1 MKRLLFI
8 FILGGIFSCN
18 DNLESDN
25 LINELTEVEEANQM
39 AGVLK
44 FDSNNQI
51 QEFLDELRDDKRVTN
66 LTSDEVKKRWKMKKG
81 ITSLRSE
88 SVDAVPFIS
97 LLDSL
102 KNRDLA
108 HLTQADWDIINSDE
122 ENLVYEPEDY
132 IIYDMYFSS
141 VLNNKRE
148 IQVGD
153 FIYKYAEDGIYYV
166 KSENYPLL
174 NTVNSSNNVKNN
186 LDTKIKVYVPVSDG
200 ASTLRASS
208 ASNPTLAGTSLKL
221 KSGNITISSSYIRD
235 INYIDKGDANSVT
248 NFLTNLF
255 GRDVAAIINL
265 AVRDK
270 CF

>member
-1 MKRLLFI
+1 
-8 FILGGIFSCN
+8 
-18 DNLESDN
+18 
-25 LINELTEVEEANQM
+25 
-39 AGVLK
+39 
-44 FDSNNQI
+44 
-51 QEFLDELRDDKRVTN
+51 
-66 LTSDEVKKRWKMKKG
+66 MKKG

-166 KSENYPLL
+166 QSENYPLL

-186 LDTKIKVYVPVSDG
+186 LDAKIKVYVPVSDG
-200 ASTLRASS
+200 TSILRASS

-221 KSGNITISSSYIRD
+221 KSGDITISSSYIRD
-235 INYIDKGDANSVT
+235 INYGDKGDANSVT

-255 GRDVAAIINL
+255 GRDVAAINKFSSKRQMLLTCYDQDFLIY
-265 AVRDK
+265 K
-270 CF
+270 CIGIHVKMQKKVLGYGGILMPKILGQAGMQLRL